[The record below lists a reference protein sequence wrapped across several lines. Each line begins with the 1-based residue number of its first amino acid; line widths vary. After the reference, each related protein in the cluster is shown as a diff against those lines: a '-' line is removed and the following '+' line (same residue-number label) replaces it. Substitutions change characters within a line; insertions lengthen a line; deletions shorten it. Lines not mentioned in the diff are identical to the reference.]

1 MTEIEA
7 ELLSNY
13 SGDAEDSCKRSLMQ
27 QSDVQLDKEEEDL
40 EMSGDTSVSHFSTAA
55 DEVFGQDWE
64 RSAARMAKNYY
75 SEDNLLS
82 PPSAESQHNKNN
94 SLSRRAISKFSLPDL
109 GRKRATP
116 SGCSR
121 SSEKKCCCSKSILHS
136 LKKAPSKLFLKLFR
150 SSRPTPV
157 LSEETL
163 CDPEPTPQEDF
174 PIFQLMEE
182 PKGSWY
188 QYVLLSPTAADSP
201 GFGQIGSRSLAICI
215 PNIVTNPS
223 TSPPEARETM
233 SLIPSTT
240 SEMQHLHLNIDSHSS
255 LRSSL
260 PTPLTDL
267 SNAERADT
275 RHSSLTSGIASVS
288 PSMISRHSFSQ
299 TSVESEERS
308 SLCSSDHHF
317 GDTRKDSVIS
327 EHSTLY
333 SSPIYEH
340 PCEVR
345 GHLLSEIPE
354 QTQDYIP
361 FLERNRAHSYGED
374 FYHKTRPRVSSAVSH
389 SGSSGYSSWANSNV
403 SSTQSSMVRVN
414 TSQESL
420 EAASPFPC
428 PRVATVKRGGSLKA
442 YSRYSTREFNRY
454 HVKSH
459 QSQ

>member
-1 MTEIEA
+1 
-7 ELLSNY
+7 
-13 SGDAEDSCKRSLMQ
+13 MQ

-40 EMSGDTSVSHFSTAA
+40 EMSGDMSVSHFSTAA
-55 DEVFGQDWE
+55 AEVLGQDWE
-64 RSAARMAKNYY
+64 RSAAHMAKNYY

-82 PPSAESQHNKNN
+82 PLSAESQHNKNN
-94 SLSRRAISKFSLPDL
+94 SLPCRTISKFSLPDL

-116 SGCSR
+116 SECS
-121 SSEKKCCCSKSILHS
+121 SSSSGKKCSGSKSMLHS

-163 CDPEPTPQEDF
+163 CDPEPTPQEAF

-188 QYVLLSPTAADSP
+188 QYVLLSPTATDSP
-201 GFGQIGSRSLAICI
+201 GFGQIGSHSLAICI
-215 PNIVTNPS
+215 PDIVTNPS
-223 TSPPEARETM
+223 TSPSEARQTM

-255 LRSSL
+255 LCSSL

-267 SNAERADT
+267 SDAERADT

-308 SLCSSDHHF
+308 SLCSSNHHF

-345 GHLLSEIPE
+345 GHLSSETPE
-354 QTQDYIP
+354 QTQEYIP
-361 FLERNRAHSYGED
+361 FLEWNRAHSYGED
-374 FYHKTRPRVSSAVSH
+374 YYHKTRPRVSSAVSH

-414 TSQESL
+414 ASQDSL
-420 EAASPFPC
+420 EVASLFPC
-428 PRVATVKRGGSLKA
+428 PHAAMVKRGGSLKA
-442 YSRYSTREFNRY
+442 YSRYSTREYNRY
-454 HVKSH
+454 HVKPH
-459 QSQ
+459 HSQ

>member
-1 MTEIEA
+1 MTETEA

-13 SGDAEDSCKRSLMQ
+13 SGDAEDSCKSSLMQ
-27 QSDVQLDKEEEDL
+27 QSDVEVDKEEEDL
-40 EMSGDTSVSHFSTAA
+40 ETSGDQSVSHFSTAT
-55 DEVFGQDWE
+55 DEVLGQDWE
-64 RSAARMAKNYY
+64 RSAALMAKNYY

-82 PPSAESQHNKNN
+82 PLSAESQHNKDN

-116 SGCSR
+116 SECSR
-121 SSEKKCCCSKSILHS
+121 SSEKKCSGSKSRLHC
-136 LKKAPSKLFLKLFR
+136 LKKVPSKLFLKLFR

-188 QYVLLSPTAADSP
+188 QYVLLSPTATDSP
-201 GFGQIGSRSLAICI
+201 GCGQIGSRSLATCI
-215 PNIVTNPS
+215 PNIVTDPS
-223 TSPPEARETM
+223 TSPPEERQAT

-240 SEMQHLHLNIDSHSS
+240 SEMQHLHLDIDSYSS
-255 LRSSL
+255 LHSSL
-260 PTPLTDL
+260 PTPLTGFA
-267 SNAERADT
+267 SAERADT
-275 RHSSLTSGIASVS
+275 RHSSMTSGIASVS
-288 PSMISRHSFSQ
+288 PSMISRHYSSQ
-299 TSVESEERS
+299 TSMESEERS
-308 SLCSSDHHF
+308 SLCSSDPHF

-333 SSPIYEH
+333 SNPIYEH

-345 GHLLSEIPE
+345 GHLSSEIPE

-374 FYHKTRPRVSSAVSH
+374 YYRKIRPRVASAVSH
-389 SGSSGYSSWANSNV
+389 GSSGYSSWANS
-403 SSTQSSMVRVN
+403 TQSSMVRVN
-414 TSQESL
+414 ASQDSL
-420 EAASPFPC
+420 EPGSPFPC
-428 PRVATVKRGGSLKA
+428 PHAATVKRGGSLKA
-442 YSRYSTREFNRY
+442 NYRYSTREYNRY
-454 HVKSH
+454 RVNPH